1 MKNNKLI
8 NTELKSECTN
18 GLQAQTFAWKYYN
31 LIQNDDVRTT
41 IINDISVYN
50 EFDCKI
56 LYDLIIY
63 LRTNHI

>member
-1 MKNNKLI
+1 
-8 NTELKSECTN
+8 
-18 GLQAQTFAWKYYN
+18 
-31 LIQNDDVRTT
+31 LIQNDDVRNT